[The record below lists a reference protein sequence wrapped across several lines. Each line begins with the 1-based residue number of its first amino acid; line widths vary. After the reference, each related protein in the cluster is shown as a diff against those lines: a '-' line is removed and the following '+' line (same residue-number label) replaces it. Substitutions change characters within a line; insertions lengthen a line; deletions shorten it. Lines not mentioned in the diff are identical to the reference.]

1 MAASTRAQLVSCG
14 NCLEI
19 EGYILNPMLLPRS
32 HIFCET
38 SLKSHLK
45 NADFIKCK
53 VCE

>member
-1 MAASTRAQLVSCG
+1 MAASTRAQMVSCG

-19 EGYILNPMLLPRS
+19 EGYILNPMFLPCS

-38 SLKSHLK
+38 CLKSHLK